1 MKVSHDLDIA
11 ARILMYLASKPSK
24 ASAGVDE
31 LAKTQETSEETVAS
45 LVEELK
51 KAKILLSRRNG
62 GKEEFLLRYPPS
74 KIHFAMILE
83 AIRGRERWEVSLV
96 HDQTGDVDGDRAGGP
111 AWDEMQKVLL
121 KGLEGYTL
129 DHLTWDTAYHLDSEN

>member
-24 ASAGVDE
+24 ASAGIEE
-31 LAKTQETSEETVAS
+31 LAKTQETTEETVTP

-74 KIHFAMILE
+74 KIHFGMIVDAL
-83 AIRGRERWEVSLV
+83 RGRDRWELSLV
-96 HDQTGDVDGDRAGGP
+96 HDKTGDV
-111 AWDEMQKVLL
+111 M
-121 KGLEGYTL
+121 
-129 DHLTWDTAYHLDSEN
+129 LTPPVEEIMRVE